1 MKAATDNIVLEMLKP
16 LSAGSNKATTK
27 GELLMK
33 KLRSTLLSLTILLA
47 LCLTVSPIQVRADP
61 SGGPQN
67 TSNSQSSGGSSLT
80 LAQIVAIAASMI
92 RLW

>member
-1 MKAATDNIVLEMLKP
+1 MLKL
-16 LSAGSNKATTK
+16 LSTGSNNATTK

-33 KLRSTLLSLTILLA
+33 KLRSTLLSLTIVLA
-47 LCLTVSPIQVRADP
+47 LCLTISPIQVRAE

-67 TSNSQSSGGSSLT
+67 TSNSQSSGSSSLT
-80 LAQIVAIAASMI
+80 LAQIAALIAAAI